1 MYRNY
6 KPWYL
11 QLKQILS
18 QLVQYAEESIYLVL
32 SQYPIE
38 MPRIDETVLKLR
50 IIYDIAPYILD
61 VLNDTELFKRIYDL
75 SLSLSGNIQ
84 TSQSSKSIAEYM
96 ENVFNRKAFLFVNQT
111 QCNIYYD
118 KAKKYFYDNQI
129 WDEYCIT
136 LICEAGTDIVIQKY
150 NEAIQACR
158 KAMQVSIKNE
168 ISIPYPQKILNNR

>member
-1 MYRNY
+1 
-6 KPWYL
+6 
-11 QLKQILS
+11 
-18 QLVQYAEESIYLVL
+18 
-32 SQYPIE
+32 
-38 MPRIDETVLKLR
+38 
-50 IIYDIAPYILD
+50 
-61 VLNDTELFKRIYDL
+61 
-75 SLSLSGNIQ
+75 
-84 TSQSSKSIAEYM
+84 M

-168 ISIPYPQKILNNR
+168 ISIRTLRKY

>member
-1 MYRNY
+1 M
-6 KPWYL
+6 
-11 QLKQILS
+11 
-18 QLVQYAEESIYLVL
+18 
-32 SQYPIE
+32 PIV
-38 MPRIDETVLKLR
+38 DETVLKLR

-61 VLNDTELFKRIYDL
+61 VLNNTELFKRIYDL
-75 SLSLSGNIQ
+75 SLSLSRNIQ
-84 TSQSSKSIAEYM
+84 TSQSSKSIAKYM

-158 KAMQVSIKNE
+158 KAMQVSIENE
-168 ISIPYPQKILNNR
+168 ISIPYPQKILNNMIIADFLRYEQSHTKKILLGF

>member
-1 MYRNY
+1 M
-6 KPWYL
+6 
-11 QLKQILS
+11 
-18 QLVQYAEESIYLVL
+18 
-32 SQYPIE
+32 PIV
-38 MPRIDETVLKLR
+38 DETVLKLR

-84 TSQSSKSIAEYM
+84 TSQSSKSIAKYM

-136 LICEAGTDIVIQKY
+136 LICESLPFIT
-150 NEAIQACR
+150 
-158 KAMQVSIKNE
+158 
-168 ISIPYPQKILNNR
+168 ISTGSSA